1 MMLKLLTAMVIIS
14 SIGAKKFLVETE
26 DKADK
31 GRQMKKHWEQWNG
44 MGNGRYLPRPEGDGD
59 EEPTEEDV
67 DYWSGRPAWAHTP
80 RPGRVWA
87 PPPSCPPIICRIG

>member
-31 GRQMKKHWEQWNG
+31 GIPMKKHWEQWNG

-59 EEPTEEDV
+59 EEPTTGAEEDDV
-67 DYWSGRPAWAHTP
+67 DYWWGGGDWW
-80 RPGRVWA
+80 GA
-87 PPPSCPPIICRIG
+87 PKCPPITPYHICQCCG